1 MSGLDRVDLRTAAV
15 ALEYYRRAHLLSK
28 RPIPPAA
35 DRLAEHLR
43 DLVSVNG
50 QDASTAEQHWFTTR
64 QAAQCLQCSERTAR
78 RIARRIGR
86 KVGRQWLIPADA
98 LPEGAR

>member
-1 MSGLDRVDLRTAAV
+1 MTALDRTDLQTAAV
-15 ALEYYRRAHLLSK
+15 AVEYYRRAHLLSK

-50 QDASTAEQHWFTTR
+50 QGNGTAEQHWFTTT
-64 QAAQCLQCSERTAR
+64 QTAQQLQCSERTAR
-78 RIARRIGR
+78 RIARRVGR

-98 LPEGAR
+98 LPEGPR